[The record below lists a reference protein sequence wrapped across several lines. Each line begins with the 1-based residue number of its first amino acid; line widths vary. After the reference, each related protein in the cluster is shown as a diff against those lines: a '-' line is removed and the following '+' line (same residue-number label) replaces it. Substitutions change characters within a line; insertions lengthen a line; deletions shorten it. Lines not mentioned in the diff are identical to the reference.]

1 MAVTPV
7 FYFQE
12 DDATVPMV
20 RWLDELHRKARQK
33 CLARLER
40 LENMG
45 HELRRPEGD
54 YLRDDIYELRAS
66 HQGIHYRMLYFFH
79 GTAAIIVSHGL
90 IKERQVPPRD
100 IDLAIRRK
108 EQFEASPKR
117 HTYKPKG

>member
-1 MAVTPV
+1 MAATQI

-12 DDATVPMV
+12 EDATVPMV
-20 RWLDELHRKARQK
+20 RWLDELHSKARQK

-40 LENMG
+40 LEAMG
-45 HELRRPEGD
+45 HELRRPEAD

-66 HQGIHYRMLYFFH
+66 HQGVHCRMRYFFH

-90 IKERQVPPRD
+90 IKEREVPPRE

-108 EQFEASPKR
+108 GQFEASPKR
-117 HTYKPKG
+117 HAYRPKG